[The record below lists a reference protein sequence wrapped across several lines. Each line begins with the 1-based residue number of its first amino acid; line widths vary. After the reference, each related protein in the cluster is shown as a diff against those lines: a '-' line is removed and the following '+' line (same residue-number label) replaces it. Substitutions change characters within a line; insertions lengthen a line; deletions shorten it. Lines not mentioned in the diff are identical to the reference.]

1 MSFAALARLVPRS
14 LAGRTTL
21 TLLVGLSASH
31 LLSVLLEHAVIS
43 ALVMAVPIL
52 ALSVWVVRRLTRP
65 LSDIAAAAERF
76 GRDVAAPPLPETGP
90 DEVRMVARAFNR
102 MQRQLRS
109 FVEDRT
115 RMLAAISHDL
125 RTPITLLRL
134 RTEFITDPEEQARM
148 RATLGEMEAMIAA
161 TLYFAR
167 DDDASEPRQTVDMVG
182 LLSSICYD
190 MADVGLPVSFEPD
203 PVGRLPFDCRLSA
216 LKRAL
221 TNLIDNAV
229 KYGQAARIALARTGS
244 NLVITVDDDGPG
256 IPEAEQE
263 AVFSPFYRLE
273 PSRNSA
279 TGGVG
284 LGLSVVRTVIHA
296 HGGSI
301 RVHNQSEG
309 GLRVAVTLPLPGR

>member
-1 MSFAALARLVPRS
+1 MPRS
-14 LAGRTTL
+14 LSGRTIL
-21 TLLVGLSASH
+21 TLVIGLTASH
-31 LLSVLLEHAVIS
+31 LLSMGVYHRDAHGGIS
-43 ALVMAVPIL
+43 ALVMAVPVL
-52 ALSVWVVRRLTRP
+52 VLSLWVVRRLTRP
-65 LSDIAAAAERF
+65 LSEIAAAAERF
-76 GRDVAAPPLPETGP
+76 GRDVGAPPLPETGP
-90 DEVRMVARAFNR
+90 DEVRMVARAFNA

-134 RTEFITDPEEQARM
+134 RTEFIADPEEQARM
-148 RATLGEMEAMIAA
+148 RATLDEMEAMIAA
-161 TLYFAR
+161 TLSFAR
-167 DDDASEPRQTVDMVG
+167 EDAAREARQTVDLVG

-190 MADVGLPVSFEPD
+190 MADAGLPVSFEPE
-203 PVGRLPFDCRLSA
+203 PAGRRPFECRRSA

-229 KYGQAARIALARTGS
+229 TYGHAARIALTAGGASLIVT
-244 NLVITVDDDGPG
+244 IDDDGPG

-284 LGLSVVRTVIHA
+284 LGLSVVRTVIQA
-296 HGGSI
+296 HGGTI
-301 RVHNQSEG
+301 GFTNRPEG
-309 GLRVAVTLPLPGR
+309 GLTATVTLPLPTP